1 MYLVNFMKKFIMY
14 LMFVV
19 MLAFTGCGKDS
30 NPTTPTTPENN
41 NNPKAYT
48 ISDYYPF
55 KENIEMIYEGKGNEY
70 ASQTIMTDFIKDNL
84 IQIRVSNGGTTLGR
98 LIQNKNGELSILYN
112 KEEFYYKDNLSTM
125 DINSTNREIMLKEP
139 LVVGTSWTLPNG
151 AKRTITSASANIS
164 TPSGDYTG
172 LEVTTEASDHTTK
185 DYYVL
190 NIGFVKS
197 IFTSNDFE
205 VSTSLKEIRNNV
217 SLTQILQFFYPHL
230 VENDIKV
237 GFIKKDIT
245 LNTNEEIKN
254 VFEQHFKNP
263 AKENLIPLISK
274 NTKINKLYL
283 DTEKNVVMVDF
294 SKELVSEMNAGG
306 STEMAI
312 LKSITNS
319 LARYYTV
326 DKVYITIEG
335 NPYSSGHFEMKKDE
349 FFTVDFKDS
358 SELK

>member
-1 MYLVNFMKKFIMY
+1 MKKFIMY
-14 LMFVV
+14 LMFIVI
-19 MLAFTGCGKDS
+19 LAFTGCGKDS
-30 NPTTPTTPENN
+30 NPTTPTTPTTPENN

-70 ASQTIMTDFIKDNL
+70 ASQTIMTDFIKDNV
-84 IQIRVSNGGTTLGR
+84 IQIRVNNGGTTLGR

-112 KEEFYYKDNLSTM
+112 KEEFYYKDNLTTM
-125 DINSTNREIMLKEP
+125 NINTTNKEVILKEP
-139 LVVGTSWTLPNG
+139 LLVGTSWTLPNG
-151 AKRTITSASANIS
+151 AKRTITSTSININ
-164 TPSGDYTG
+164 TPSGDYTA
-172 LEVTTEASDHTTK
+172 LEVTTEGSDYTIK

-197 IFTSNDFE
+197 VFASKDFE
-205 VSTSLKEIRNNV
+205 VTTSLKEIRNNV
-217 SLTQILQFFYPHL
+217 PLTQSLQFFYPHN

-237 GFIKKDIT
+237 GFVKRNIT

-254 VFEQHFKNP
+254 IFEQYFKNP
-263 AKENLIPLISK
+263 PTENLIPLISK
-274 NTKINKLYL
+274 NTKINKLYP

-294 SKELVSEMNAGG
+294 SKELVSEMNAG
-306 STEMAI
+306 SATEGAI